1 MTGLAAKREIL
12 RDAIEIRFM
21 NGRSTGKPAAA
32 LAALGLIQV
41 ATPSLPSQGLAPR
54 RNLEAFGDRFL
65 GLDAF
70 GTSHNS

>member
-1 MTGLAAKREIL
+1 MTGLAAKRKTL
-12 RDAIEIRFM
+12 RDAIQIRCM
-21 NGRSTGKPAAA
+21 NGRSTGEPATA

-41 ATPSLPSQGLAPR
+41 ATPSLPSQGLPPR

>member
-12 RDAIEIRFM
+12 RDTVEIRLV
-21 NGRSTGKPAAA
+21 NSRGPGEPAAA
-32 LAALGLIQV
+32 LAALALIQV
-41 ATPSLPSQGLAPR
+41 ATPSLPSQGLPPR